1 MILRAAMCIFICR
14 RRREKV
20 ESDSVRTCRGRHK
33 ACPCS
38 GLGEIQFCL
47 KVMLLQPTLL
57 LMVMDHL
64 GESGVKFEKSLEL

>member
-1 MILRAAMCIFICR
+1 MRAAMYILICR
-14 RRREKV
+14 RRWEKAA
-20 ESDSVRTCRGRHK
+20 SDSVGKCRGRHC

-38 GLGEIQFCL
+38 GLGKIQFCL

>member
-14 RRREKV
+14 RRWEKA
-20 ESDSVRTCRGRHK
+20 ESDSVRTCKGRHE

-38 GLGEIQFCL
+38 GLGKIQFCL